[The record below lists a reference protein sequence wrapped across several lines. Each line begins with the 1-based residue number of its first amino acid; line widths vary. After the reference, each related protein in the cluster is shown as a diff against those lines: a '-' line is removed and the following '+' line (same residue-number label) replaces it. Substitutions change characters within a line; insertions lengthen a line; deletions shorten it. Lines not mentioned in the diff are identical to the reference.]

1 MNYLKLKTEIDE
13 KMEMQR
19 VSNAECMLAYSEL
32 ILDMSN
38 KIDLQKEHIDS
49 LEEELK
55 RLRDE
60 LGGLDERLHLRK
72 AFGD

>member
-32 ILDMSN
+32 IADMSN

-49 LEEELK
+49 LEDELR
-55 RLRDE
+55 RLREKKYLKDAY
-60 LGGLDERLHLRK
+60 GAVDSD
-72 AFGD
+72 FD